1 MIDVC
6 EYQVIGEL
14 KENPHHLLLMGD
26 DGQCYAYDLVSGE
39 ILPLQP
45 DDSWAVDVTH
55 PALLR
60 GAASEDRI
68 AS

>member
-6 EYQVIGEL
+6 AYQVIGEL
-14 KENPHHLLLMGD
+14 KENPHHLLMMGD
-26 DGQCYAYDLVSGE
+26 DGHCYAYDLVSGE
-39 ILPLQP
+39 ILPLEP

-55 PALLR
+55 PALLPIK
-60 GAASEDRI
+60 ASEDRL

>member
-14 KENPHHLLLMGD
+14 KENPHHLLLVGD

-39 ILPLQP
+39 IQPLQP
-45 DDSWAVDVTH
+45 DDSWAVDVAH
-55 PALLR
+55 PALIR
-60 GAASEDRI
+60 GASSENRI